1 MTLLFAMTGCWVTGA
16 DRELVIGARR
26 PVDSG
31 PPDASCEAPSE
42 RIVDGGFEAGSAGA
56 SWSASSDQVDS
67 PICSA
72 VSCGSIGSS
81 GPRGGTW
88 WVWFGGLNEPESAKA
103 VQRGVVLDPG
113 PAELSFWLQVPERSS
128 GAGDTLTV
136 TVDGLPVWELVTTD
150 AGPYV
155 DDYALVTVDVTEHAD
170 GGAHE
175 IGFFGA
181 TLAETT
187 ARTSFFIDDVSL
199 VACP

>member
-1 MTLLFAMTGCWVTGA
+1 VTLLLAMTACWVTGA
-16 DRELVIGARR
+16 DREAVIGAQRA
-26 PVDSG
+26 VDTG
-31 PPDASCEAPSE
+31 PPDASCDAPSE
-42 RIVDGGFEAGSAGA
+42 RVFDGGFEAGANGGY
-56 SWSASSDQVDS
+56 WSASSDQVDS

-72 VSCGSIGSS
+72 VTCGSLGSA
-81 GPRGGTW
+81 GPRSGAW

-103 VQRGVVLDPG
+103 VQRDVVLDPG
-113 PAELSFWLQVPERSS
+113 PAELTFWLRVPERSS
-128 GAGDTLTV
+128 GDGDTLTV
-136 TVDGLPVWELVTTD
+136 TVDGQPVWDLVTTD

-155 DDYALVTVDVTEHAD
+155 DDYVLVTVDVTEHAD

-175 IGFFGA
+175 LGFFGV